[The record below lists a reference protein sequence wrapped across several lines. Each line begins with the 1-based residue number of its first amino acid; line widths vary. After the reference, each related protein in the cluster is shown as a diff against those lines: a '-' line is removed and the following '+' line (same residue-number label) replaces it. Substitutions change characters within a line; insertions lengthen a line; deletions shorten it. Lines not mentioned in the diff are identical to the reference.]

1 MLHRTSMKIR
11 TMNTHNFTLADHG
24 ARGEGYLQ
32 YVAKYSIV
40 LALYCLF
47 SVRVS
52 QLTIYFI
59 LPTPR
64 LCAIITAAQQASVL
78 GGSLRGFD
86 AMM

>member
-1 MLHRTSMKIR
+1 MEEDR
-11 TMNTHNFTLADHG
+11 D
-24 ARGEGYLQ
+24 EGYLQ
-32 YVAKYSIV
+32 YVVKYSIT
-40 LALYCLF
+40 LASYCRF

-52 QLTIYFI
+52 RSTIHCI
-59 LPTPR
+59 LRAPR